1 VPSIDKRRGRKD
13 DEKKPSIAVIQGPKP
28 GKPTDL
34 LRMRQLF
41 LKLKQNPPPHM
52 MPPPPTSAK
61 DGKDA
66 KDENNGKDAE
76 DVKGEKDGKSEN
88 EGKDAK
94 NGKPPTQI
102 AAAAAAAD
110 ENKPASPSKDIAMSS
125 SLDSSKLDAL
135 VAAVAEGE

>member
-1 VPSIDKRRGRKD
+1 
-13 DEKKPSIAVIQGPKP
+13 
-28 GKPTDL
+28 
-34 LRMRQLF
+34 
-41 LKLKQNPPPHM
+41 
-52 MPPPPTSAK
+52 
-61 DGKDA
+61 
-66 KDENNGKDAE
+66 
-76 DVKGEKDGKSEN
+76 VKGEKDGKSEN

-102 AAAAAAAD
+102 VAAAAAD